1 MMCEMI
7 DFKFFDSIFESD
19 KKDVQTKIDNN
30 QIIPQFQIL
39 KKNTCFDELFI
50 VSNDNID
57 IYKETL
63 IRRIKTRETW
73 KKNPNQ
79 IIQEIAGVKPTIN
92 KLLNQLVDNNENQI
106 FIKLIKINGI
116 NITDNTNYLI
126 TQLFNKSLNER
137 KFISSIL
144 KLIEMLHREYCRK
157 FKIRNFNTTFKKLII
172 DFIENDLKDC
182 EDKNKIETF
191 GMFLKNYFLSN
202 IEKPE
207 SRLTLIK
214 KLIENYSLN
223 SFVVLFNVFIK
234 QEEVIKEVIQL
245 IDKTEEIKKK
255 INVKDNEVI
264 KIFTVYDYDNIFVD
278 VVKTIKVNRELYKGK
293 YNFMYFE
300 FTDIY
305 KD

>member
-1 MMCEMI
+1 MI
-7 DFKFFDSIFESD
+7 DFKFFDSIFEAD
-19 KKDVQTKIDNN
+19 KREVQTKIDNN
-30 QIIPQFQIL
+30 QIIPQFQTL
-39 KKNTCFDELFI
+39 KKNPCFSELFI

-116 NITDNTNYLI
+116 NIVENTNYLI
-126 TQLFNKSLNER
+126 TQLFNKSLNEK

-144 KLIEMLHREYCRK
+144 RLIEMLNREYFRK
-157 FKIRNFNTTFKKLII
+157 FKIRNFNTNFKRLII
-172 DFIENDLKDC
+172 EFIENDLKDC
-182 EDKNKIETF
+182 EDKNKVETF
-191 GMFLKNYFLSN
+191 GLFMKIYFLSS

-207 SRLTLIK
+207 SRLDLIK

-223 SFVVLFNVFIK
+223 SFVVLFNIFIK
-234 QEEVIKEVIQL
+234 QEEVIKEIIQL
-245 IDKTEEIKKK
+245 TDKTEEIKKK
-255 INVKDNEVI
+255 INIKDNEVF
-264 KIFTVYDYDNIFVD
+264 KIFTDYDYDNIFID
-278 VVKTIKVNRELYKGK
+278 VIKTVKKNRELYKGK

>member
-1 MMCEMI
+1 MCEII
-7 DFKFFDSIFESD
+7 DFKFFDSIFEAD
-19 KKDVQTKIDNN
+19 KREVQTKIDNN
-30 QIIPQFQIL
+30 QIIPQFQTL
-39 KKNTCFDELFI
+39 KKNPCFSELFI

-116 NITDNTNYLI
+116 NIVENTNYLI
-126 TQLFNKSLNER
+126 TQLFNKSLNEK

-144 KLIEMLHREYCRK
+144 RLIEMLNREYFRK
-157 FKIRNFNTTFKKLII
+157 FKIRNFNTNFKRLII
-172 DFIENDLKDC
+172 EFIENDLKDC
-182 EDKNKIETF
+182 EDKNKVETF
-191 GMFLKNYFLSN
+191 GLFMKIYFLSS

-207 SRLTLIK
+207 SRLDLIK

-234 QEEVIKEVIQL
+234 QEEVIKEIIQL
-245 IDKTEEIKKK
+245 TDKTEEIKKK
-255 INVKDNEVI
+255 INVKDNEVF
-264 KIFTVYDYDNIFVD
+264 KIFTDYDYDNIFID
-278 VVKTIKVNRELYKGK
+278 VIKTVKKNRELYKGK

>member
-1 MMCEMI
+1 MCEMI
-7 DFKFFDSIFESD
+7 DFKFFDSIFEAD
-19 KKDVQTKIDNN
+19 KREVQTKINNN
-30 QIIPQFQIL
+30 QIIPQFQTL
-39 KKNTCFDELFI
+39 KKNPCFSELFI

-116 NITDNTNYLI
+116 NIVENTNYLI
-126 TQLFNKSLNER
+126 TQLFNKSLNEK

-144 KLIEMLHREYCRK
+144 RLIEMLNREYFRK
-157 FKIRNFNTTFKKLII
+157 FKIRNFNTNFKRLII
-172 DFIENDLKDC
+172 EFIENDLKDC
-182 EDKNKIETF
+182 EDKDKVETF
-191 GMFLKNYFLSN
+191 GLFMKIYFLSN

-207 SRLTLIK
+207 FRLDLIK

-234 QEEVIKEVIQL
+234 QEEVIKEIIQL
-245 IDKTEEIKKK
+245 TDKTEEIKKK
-255 INVKDNEVI
+255 INVKDNEVF
-264 KIFTVYDYDNIFVD
+264 KIFAEYDYDNIFID
-278 VVKTIKVNRELYKGK
+278 VIKTIKENRELYKGK

>member
-1 MMCEMI
+1 MCEMI
-7 DFKFFDSIFESD
+7 DFRFFDSIFEAD
-19 KKDVQTKIDNN
+19 KREVQTKIDNN

-39 KKNTCFDELFI
+39 KKNPCFGELFI

-106 FIKLIKINGI
+106 FIKLVKINGI
-116 NITDNTNYLI
+116 NIVDNTNYLI
-126 TQLFNKSLNER
+126 TRLFNKSLNEK
-137 KFISSIL
+137 KFINSIL
-144 KLIEMLHREYCRK
+144 RLIEMLNREYFRK
-157 FKIRNFNTTFKKLII
+157 FKIRNFNATFKRLII
-172 DFIENDLKDC
+172 EFIENELKDC

-207 SRLTLIK
+207 SRLDLIK

-234 QEEVIKEVIQL
+234 QEEVIKEIIQL
-245 IDKTEEIKKK
+245 TDKTEEIKKK
-255 INVKDNEVI
+255 INVKDNEVF
-264 KIFTVYDYDNIFVD
+264 KIFTEYDYDNIFVD
-278 VVKTIKVNRELYKGK
+278 VIKTIKENRELYKGK

>member
-1 MMCEMI
+1 MCEMI
-7 DFKFFDSIFESD
+7 DFKFFDSIFEAD
-19 KKDVQTKIDNN
+19 KREVQTKIDNN
-30 QIIPQFQIL
+30 QIIPQFQTL
-39 KKNTCFDELFI
+39 KKNPCFSELFI

-116 NITDNTNYLI
+116 NIVENTNYLI
-126 TQLFNKSLNER
+126 TQLFNKSLNEK

-144 KLIEMLHREYCRK
+144 RLIEMLNREYFRK
-157 FKIRNFNTTFKKLII
+157 FKIRNFNTNFKRLII
-172 DFIENDLKDC
+172 EFIENDLKDC
-182 EDKNKIETF
+182 EDKNKVETF
-191 GMFLKNYFLSN
+191 GLFMKIYFLSS

-207 SRLTLIK
+207 SRLDLIK

-234 QEEVIKEVIQL
+234 QEEVIKEIIQL
-245 IDKTEEIKKK
+245 TDKTEEIKKK
-255 INVKDNEVI
+255 INVKDNEVF
-264 KIFTVYDYDNIFVD
+264 KIFTDYDYDNIFID
-278 VVKTIKVNRELYKGK
+278 VIKTVKKNRELYKGK

>member
-1 MMCEMI
+1 MCEMI
-7 DFKFFDSIFESD
+7 DFKFFDSIFEAD
-19 KKDVQTKIDNN
+19 KKEVQTKIDNN

-39 KKNTCFDELFI
+39 KKNPCFSELFI

-116 NITDNTNYLI
+116 NIVENTNYLI

-144 KLIEMLHREYCRK
+144 KLIEMLNREYFRK
-157 FKIRNFNTTFKKLII
+157 FKIRNFNTNFKRLII
-172 DFIENDLKDC
+172 EFIENDLKDC
-182 EDKNKIETF
+182 EDKNKVETF
-191 GMFLKNYFLSN
+191 GLFMKNYFLSN

-207 SRLTLIK
+207 FRLDLIK

-234 QEEVIKEVIQL
+234 QEEVIKEIIQL
-245 IDKTEEIKKK
+245 TDKTEEIKKK
-255 INVKDNEVI
+255 INVKDIEVF
-264 KIFTVYDYDNIFVD
+264 KIFTEYDYANIFVD
-278 VVKTIKVNRELYKGK
+278 VVKTIKENRELYKGK

>member
-1 MMCEMI
+1 MCEMI
-7 DFKFFDSIFESD
+7 DFKFLDSIFEAD
-19 KKDVQTKIDNN
+19 KREVQTKIDNN

-39 KKNTCFDELFI
+39 KKNPCFSELFI

-116 NITDNTNYLI
+116 NIVENTNYLI
-126 TQLFNKSLNER
+126 TQLFNKSLNEK

-144 KLIEMLHREYCRK
+144 RLIEMLNREYFRK
-157 FKIRNFNTTFKKLII
+157 FKIRNFNTNFKKLII
-172 DFIENDLKDC
+172 EFIENDLKDC
-182 EDKNKIETF
+182 EDKNKVETF
-191 GMFLKNYFLSN
+191 GLFMKIYFLSN

-207 SRLTLIK
+207 FRLDLIK
-214 KLIENYSLN
+214 KLIENYCLN

-234 QEEVIKEVIQL
+234 QEEVIKEIIQL
-245 IDKTEEIKKK
+245 TDKTEEIKKK
-255 INVKDNEVI
+255 INVKDNEVF
-264 KIFTVYDYDNIFVD
+264 KIFAEYDYDNIFID
-278 VVKTIKVNRELYKGK
+278 VIKTIKENRELYKGK

>member
-1 MMCEMI
+1 MCEII
-7 DFKFFDSIFESD
+7 DFKFFDSIFEAD
-19 KKDVQTKIDNN
+19 KREVQTKIDNN
-30 QIIPQFQIL
+30 QIIPQFQTL
-39 KKNTCFDELFI
+39 KKNPCFSELFI

-116 NITDNTNYLI
+116 NIADNTNYLI
-126 TQLFNKSLNER
+126 TQLFNKSLNEK
-137 KFISSIL
+137 KFIGSIL
-144 KLIEMLHREYCRK
+144 RLIEMLNREYFRK
-157 FKIRNFNTTFKKLII
+157 FKIRNFNANFKRLII
-172 DFIENDLKDC
+172 EFIENDLKDC
-182 EDKNKIETF
+182 EDKNKVETF
-191 GMFLKNYFLSN
+191 GLFMKNYFLSN

-207 SRLTLIK
+207 FRLDLIK

-234 QEEVIKEVIQL
+234 QEEVIKEIIQL
-245 IDKTEEIKKK
+245 TDKTEEIKKK
-255 INVKDNEVI
+255 INVKDNEVF
-264 KIFTVYDYDNIFVD
+264 KIFTEYDYDNIFVD
-278 VVKTIKVNRELYKGK
+278 VIKTIKENRELYKGK

>member
-1 MMCEMI
+1 MI
-7 DFKFFDSIFESD
+7 DFKFFDSIFEAD
-19 KKDVQTKIDNN
+19 KREVQTKIDNN
-30 QIIPQFQIL
+30 QIIPQFQTL
-39 KKNTCFDELFI
+39 KKNPCFSELFI

-116 NITDNTNYLI
+116 NIVENTNYLI
-126 TQLFNKSLNER
+126 TQLFNKSLNEK

-144 KLIEMLHREYCRK
+144 RLIEMLNREYFRK
-157 FKIRNFNTTFKKLII
+157 FKIRNFNTNFKRLII
-172 DFIENDLKDC
+172 EFIENDLKDC
-182 EDKNKIETF
+182 EDKNKVETF
-191 GMFLKNYFLSN
+191 GLFMKIYFLSS

-207 SRLTLIK
+207 SRLDLIK

-234 QEEVIKEVIQL
+234 QEEVIKEIIQL
-245 IDKTEEIKKK
+245 TDKTEEIKKK
-255 INVKDNEVI
+255 INIKDNEVF
-264 KIFTVYDYDNIFVD
+264 KIFTEYDYDNIFID
-278 VVKTIKVNRELYKGK
+278 VIKTVKENRELYKGK

>member
-1 MMCEMI
+1 MCEMI
-7 DFKFFDSIFESD
+7 DFKFFDSIFEAD
-19 KKDVQTKIDNN
+19 KREVQTKIDNN
-30 QIIPQFQIL
+30 QIIPQFQTL
-39 KKNTCFDELFI
+39 KKNPCFSELFI

-116 NITDNTNYLI
+116 NIVENTNYLI
-126 TQLFNKSLNER
+126 TQLFNKSLNEK

-144 KLIEMLHREYCRK
+144 RLIEMLNREYFRK
-157 FKIRNFNTTFKKLII
+157 FKIRNFNTNFKRLII
-172 DFIENDLKDC
+172 EFIENDLKDC
-182 EDKNKIETF
+182 EDKNKVETF
-191 GMFLKNYFLSN
+191 GLFMKIYFLSS

-207 SRLTLIK
+207 SRLDLIK

-234 QEEVIKEVIQL
+234 QEEVIKEIIQL
-245 IDKTEEIKKK
+245 TDKTEEIKKK
-255 INVKDNEVI
+255 INVKDNEVF
-264 KIFTVYDYDNIFVD
+264 KIFTDYDYDNIFID
-278 VVKTIKVNRELYKGK
+278 VIKTVKKNRELYKGK
-293 YNFMYFE
+293 YNFIYFE

>member
-1 MMCEMI
+1 MCEMI
-7 DFKFFDSIFESD
+7 DFKFFDSIFEAD
-19 KKDVQTKIDNN
+19 KREVQTKIDNN
-30 QIIPQFQIL
+30 QIIPQFQTL
-39 KKNTCFDELFI
+39 KKNPCFSELFI

-116 NITDNTNYLI
+116 NIVENTNYLI
-126 TQLFNKSLNER
+126 TQLFNKSLNEK

-144 KLIEMLHREYCRK
+144 RLIEMLNREYFRK
-157 FKIRNFNTTFKKLII
+157 FKIRNFNTNFKRLII
-172 DFIENDLKDC
+172 EFIENDLKDC
-182 EDKNKIETF
+182 EDKNKVETF
-191 GMFLKNYFLSN
+191 GLFMKIYFLSS

-207 SRLTLIK
+207 SRLDLIK

-223 SFVVLFNVFIK
+223 SFVVLFNIFIK
-234 QEEVIKEVIQL
+234 QEEVIKEIIQL
-245 IDKTEEIKKK
+245 TDKTEEIKKK
-255 INVKDNEVI
+255 INIKDNEVF
-264 KIFTVYDYDNIFVD
+264 KIFTDYDYDNIFID
-278 VVKTIKVNRELYKGK
+278 VIKTVKKNRELYKGK

>member
-1 MMCEMI
+1 MI
-7 DFKFFDSIFESD
+7 DFKFFDSIFEAD
-19 KKDVQTKIDNN
+19 KREVQTKIDNN
-30 QIIPQFQIL
+30 QIIPQFQTL
-39 KKNTCFDELFI
+39 KKNPCFSELFI

-116 NITDNTNYLI
+116 NIVENTNYLI
-126 TQLFNKSLNER
+126 TQLFNKSLNEK

-144 KLIEMLHREYCRK
+144 RLIEMLNREYFRK
-157 FKIRNFNTTFKKLII
+157 FKIRNFNTNFKRLII
-172 DFIENDLKDC
+172 EFIENDLKDC
-182 EDKNKIETF
+182 EDKNKVETF
-191 GMFLKNYFLSN
+191 GLFMKIYFLSS

-207 SRLTLIK
+207 SRLDLIK

-234 QEEVIKEVIQL
+234 QEEVIKEIIQL
-245 IDKTEEIKKK
+245 TDKTEEIKKK
-255 INVKDNEVI
+255 INIKDNEVF
-264 KIFTVYDYDNIFVD
+264 KIFTDYDYDNIFID
-278 VVKTIKVNRELYKGK
+278 VIKTVKKNRELYKGK

>member
-1 MMCEMI
+1 MCEMI
-7 DFKFFDSIFESD
+7 DFKFFDSIFEAD
-19 KKDVQTKIDNN
+19 KREVQTKIDNK
-30 QIIPQFQIL
+30 QIIPQFQTL
-39 KKNTCFDELFI
+39 KKNPCFSELFI

-116 NITDNTNYLI
+116 NIADNTNYLI
-126 TQLFNKSLNER
+126 TQLFNKSLNEK

-144 KLIEMLHREYCRK
+144 RLIEMLNREYFRK
-157 FKIRNFNTTFKKLII
+157 FKIRNFNTNFKRLII
-172 DFIENDLKDC
+172 EFIENDLKDC
-182 EDKNKIETF
+182 EDKDKVETF
-191 GMFLKNYFLSN
+191 GLFMKIYFLSN

-207 SRLTLIK
+207 SRLDLIK
-214 KLIENYSLN
+214 KLIENYCLN

-234 QEEVIKEVIQL
+234 QEEVIKEIIQL
-245 IDKTEEIKKK
+245 TDKTEEIKKK
-255 INVKDNEVI
+255 INVKDNEVF
-264 KIFTVYDYDNIFVD
+264 KIFTEYDYDNIFVD
-278 VVKTIKVNRELYKGK
+278 VIKTIKENRELYKGK

>member
-1 MMCEMI
+1 MCEMI
-7 DFKFFDSIFESD
+7 DFKFFDSIFEAD
-19 KKDVQTKIDNN
+19 KREVQTKIDNN
-30 QIIPQFQIL
+30 QIIPQFQTL
-39 KKNTCFDELFI
+39 KKNPCFSELFI

-116 NITDNTNYLI
+116 NIVENTNYLI
-126 TQLFNKSLNER
+126 TQLFNKSLNEK

-144 KLIEMLHREYCRK
+144 RLIEMLNREYFRK
-157 FKIRNFNTTFKKLII
+157 FKIRNFNTNFKRLII
-172 DFIENDLKDC
+172 EFIENDLKDC
-182 EDKNKIETF
+182 EDKNKVETF
-191 GMFLKNYFLSN
+191 GLFMKIYFLSS

-207 SRLTLIK
+207 SRLDLIK

-234 QEEVIKEVIQL
+234 QEEVIKEIIQL
-245 IDKTEEIKKK
+245 TDKTEEIKKK
-255 INVKDNEVI
+255 INVKDNEVF
-264 KIFTVYDYDNIFVD
+264 KIFTEYDYDNIFID
-278 VVKTIKVNRELYKGK
+278 VIKTVKKNRELYKGK

>member
-1 MMCEMI
+1 MCEMI
-7 DFKFFDSIFESD
+7 DFKFLDSIFEAD
-19 KKDVQTKIDNN
+19 KREVQTKIDNN
-30 QIIPQFQIL
+30 QIIPQFQTL
-39 KKNTCFDELFI
+39 KKNPCFSELFI

-116 NITDNTNYLI
+116 NIVENTNYLI
-126 TQLFNKSLNER
+126 TQLFNKSLNEK

-144 KLIEMLHREYCRK
+144 RLIEMLNREYFRK
-157 FKIRNFNTTFKKLII
+157 FKIRNFNTNFKRLII
-172 DFIENDLKDC
+172 EFIENDLKDC
-182 EDKNKIETF
+182 EDKDKVETF
-191 GMFLKNYFLSN
+191 GLFMKIYFLSN

-207 SRLTLIK
+207 FRLDLIK

-234 QEEVIKEVIQL
+234 QEEVIKEIIQL
-245 IDKTEEIKKK
+245 TDKTEEIKKK
-255 INVKDNEVI
+255 INVKDIEVF
-264 KIFTVYDYDNIFVD
+264 KIFTEYDYDNIFID
-278 VVKTIKVNRELYKGK
+278 VIKTIKENRELYKGK

>member
-1 MMCEMI
+1 MCEMI
-7 DFKFFDSIFESD
+7 DFKFFDSIFEAD
-19 KKDVQTKIDNN
+19 KREVQTKIDNN
-30 QIIPQFQIL
+30 QIIPQFQTL
-39 KKNTCFDELFI
+39 KKNPCFSELFI

-92 KLLNQLVDNNENQI
+92 KLLNQLVDNNEKQI
-106 FIKLIKINGI
+106 FNKLIKINGL
-116 NITDNTNYLI
+116 NIVENTNYLI
-126 TQLFNKSLNER
+126 TQLFNKSLNEK

-144 KLIEMLHREYCRK
+144 RLIEMLNREYFRK
-157 FKIRNFNTTFKKLII
+157 FKIRNFNTNFKRLII
-172 DFIENDLKDC
+172 EIIENDLKDC
-182 EDKNKIETF
+182 EDKNKVETF
-191 GMFLKNYFLSN
+191 GLFMKIYFLSS

-207 SRLTLIK
+207 SRLDLIK

-234 QEEVIKEVIQL
+234 QEEVIKEIIQL
-245 IDKTEEIKKK
+245 TDKTEEIKKK
-255 INVKDNEVI
+255 INVKDNEVF
-264 KIFTVYDYDNIFVD
+264 KIFTDYDYDNIFID
-278 VVKTIKVNRELYKGK
+278 VIKTVKKNRELYKGK

>member
-1 MMCEMI
+1 MCEMI
-7 DFKFFDSIFESD
+7 DFKFFDSIFEAD
-19 KKDVQTKIDNN
+19 KREVKTKINNN
-30 QIIPQFQIL
+30 QTIPQFQIL
-39 KKNTCFDELFI
+39 KKNPCFDELFI

-126 TQLFNKSLNER
+126 TQLFNKSLNEK

-144 KLIEMLHREYCRK
+144 RLIEMLNREYCRK
-157 FKIRNFNTTFKKLII
+157 FKIRNFNTNLKRLII
-172 DFIENDLKDC
+172 EFIENELKDC
-182 EDKNKIETF
+182 EDKNKVETF
-191 GMFLKNYFLSN
+191 GLFIKIYFLSN

-207 SRLTLIK
+207 YRLDLIK

-234 QEEVIKEVIQL
+234 QEEVIKEIIQL
-245 IDKTEEIKKK
+245 TDKTEEIKKK
-255 INVKDNEVI
+255 INVKDNEVF
-264 KIFTVYDYDNIFVD
+264 KIFAEYDYDNIFID
-278 VVKTIKVNRELYKGK
+278 VIKTVKENRELYKGK

>member
-1 MMCEMI
+1 MCEMI
-7 DFKFFDSIFESD
+7 DFKFFDSIFEAD
-19 KKDVQTKIDNN
+19 KREVQTKIDNN
-30 QIIPQFQIL
+30 QIIPQFQTL
-39 KKNTCFDELFI
+39 KKNSCFSELFI

-116 NITDNTNYLI
+116 NIVENTNYLI
-126 TQLFNKSLNER
+126 TQLFNKSLNEK

-144 KLIEMLHREYCRK
+144 RLIEMLNREYFRK
-157 FKIRNFNTTFKKLII
+157 FKIRNFNTKFKRLII
-172 DFIENDLKDC
+172 EFIENDLKDC
-182 EDKNKIETF
+182 EDKNKVETF
-191 GMFLKNYFLSN
+191 GLFMKIYFLSN

-207 SRLTLIK
+207 SRLDLIK

-234 QEEVIKEVIQL
+234 QEEVIKEIIQL
-245 IDKTEEIKKK
+245 TDKTEEIKKK
-255 INVKDNEVI
+255 INVKDNEVF
-264 KIFTVYDYDNIFVD
+264 KIFTEYDYDNIFVD
-278 VVKTIKVNRELYKGK
+278 VIKTIKENRELYKGK

>member
-1 MMCEMI
+1 MCEII
-7 DFKFFDSIFESD
+7 DFKFFDSIFEAD
-19 KKDVQTKIDNN
+19 KREVQTKIDNN
-30 QIIPQFQIL
+30 QIIPQFQTL
-39 KKNTCFDELFI
+39 KKNPCFSELFI

-116 NITDNTNYLI
+116 NIVENTNYLI
-126 TQLFNKSLNER
+126 TQLFNKSLNEK

-144 KLIEMLHREYCRK
+144 RLIEMLNREYFRK
-157 FKIRNFNTTFKKLII
+157 FKIRNFNTNFKRLII
-172 DFIENDLKDC
+172 EFIENDLKDC
-182 EDKNKIETF
+182 EDKNKVETF
-191 GMFLKNYFLSN
+191 GLFMKIYFLSS

-207 SRLTLIK
+207 SRLDLIK

-234 QEEVIKEVIQL
+234 QEEVIKEIIQL
-245 IDKTEEIKKK
+245 TDKTEEIKKK
-255 INVKDNEVI
+255 INIKDNEVF
-264 KIFTVYDYDNIFVD
+264 KIFTDYDYDNIFID
-278 VVKTIKVNRELYKGK
+278 VIKTVKKNRELYKGK

>member
-1 MMCEMI
+1 MCEII
-7 DFKFFDSIFESD
+7 DFKFFDSIFEAD
-19 KKDVQTKIDNN
+19 KREVQTKIDNN
-30 QIIPQFQIL
+30 QIIPQFQTL
-39 KKNTCFDELFI
+39 KKNPCFSELFI

-116 NITDNTNYLI
+116 NIVENTNYLI
-126 TQLFNKSLNER
+126 TQLFNKSLNEK

-144 KLIEMLHREYCRK
+144 RLIEMLNREYFRK
-157 FKIRNFNTTFKKLII
+157 FKIRNFNTNFKRLII
-172 DFIENDLKDC
+172 EFIENDLKDC
-182 EDKNKIETF
+182 EDKNKVETF
-191 GMFLKNYFLSN
+191 GLFMKIYFLSS

-207 SRLTLIK
+207 SRLDLIK

-234 QEEVIKEVIQL
+234 QEEVIKEIIQL
-245 IDKTEEIKKK
+245 TDKTEEIKKK
-255 INVKDNEVI
+255 INVKYNEVF
-264 KIFTVYDYDNIFVD
+264 KIFTDYDYDNIFID
-278 VVKTIKVNRELYKGK
+278 VIKTVKKNRELYKGK

-300 FTDIY
+300 FIDIY

>member
-1 MMCEMI
+1 MCEMI
-7 DFKFFDSIFESD
+7 DFKFLDSIFEAD
-19 KKDVQTKIDNN
+19 KREVQTKIDNN
-30 QIIPQFQIL
+30 QIIPQFQTL
-39 KKNTCFDELFI
+39 KKNPCFSELFI

-116 NITDNTNYLI
+116 NIVENTNYLI
-126 TQLFNKSLNER
+126 TQLFNKSLNEK

-144 KLIEMLHREYCRK
+144 RLIEMLNREYFRK
-157 FKIRNFNTTFKKLII
+157 FKIRNFNTNFKRLII
-172 DFIENDLKDC
+172 EFIENDLKDC
-182 EDKNKIETF
+182 EDKDKVETF
-191 GMFLKNYFLSN
+191 GLFMKIYFLSN

-207 SRLTLIK
+207 FRLDLIK

-234 QEEVIKEVIQL
+234 QEEVIKEIIQL
-245 IDKTEEIKKK
+245 TDKTEEIKKK
-255 INVKDNEVI
+255 INVKDNEVF
-264 KIFTVYDYDNIFVD
+264 KIFTEYDYDNIFID
-278 VVKTIKVNRELYKGK
+278 VIKTIKENRELYKGK

>member
-1 MMCEMI
+1 MCEMI
-7 DFKFFDSIFESD
+7 DFKFFDSIFEAD
-19 KKDVQTKIDNN
+19 KREVQTKIDNN
-30 QIIPQFQIL
+30 QIIPQFQTL
-39 KKNTCFDELFI
+39 KKNPCFSELFI

-116 NITDNTNYLI
+116 NIVENTNYLI
-126 TQLFNKSLNER
+126 TQLFNKSLNEK

-144 KLIEMLHREYCRK
+144 RLIEMLNREYFRK
-157 FKIRNFNTTFKKLII
+157 FKIRNFNTNFKRLII
-172 DFIENDLKDC
+172 EFIENDLKDC
-182 EDKNKIETF
+182 EDKNKVETF
-191 GMFLKNYFLSN
+191 GLFMKNYFLSN

-207 SRLTLIK
+207 FRLDLIK

-234 QEEVIKEVIQL
+234 QEEVIKEIIQL
-245 IDKTEEIKKK
+245 TDKTEEIKKK
-255 INVKDNEVI
+255 INVKDIEVF
-264 KIFTVYDYDNIFVD
+264 KIFTEYDYDNIFID
-278 VVKTIKVNRELYKGK
+278 VIKTIKENRELYKGK

>member
-1 MMCEMI
+1 MCEMI
-7 DFKFFDSIFESD
+7 DFKFFDSIFEAD
-19 KKDVQTKIDNN
+19 KREVQTKINNN
-30 QIIPQFQIL
+30 QIIPQFQTL
-39 KKNTCFDELFI
+39 KKNPCFSELFI

-116 NITDNTNYLI
+116 NIADNTNYLI
-126 TQLFNKSLNER
+126 TQLFNKSLNEK

-144 KLIEMLHREYCRK
+144 RLIEMLNREYFRK
-157 FKIRNFNTTFKKLII
+157 FKIRNFNTNFKRLII
-172 DFIENDLKDC
+172 EFIENDLKDC
-182 EDKNKIETF
+182 EDKDKVETF
-191 GMFLKNYFLSN
+191 GLFMKIYFLSN

-207 SRLTLIK
+207 FRLDLIK

-234 QEEVIKEVIQL
+234 QEEVIKEIIQL
-245 IDKTEEIKKK
+245 TDKTEEIKKK
-255 INVKDNEVI
+255 INVKDNEVF
-264 KIFTVYDYDNIFVD
+264 KIFTEYDYDNIFID
-278 VVKTIKVNRELYKGK
+278 VIKTIKENRELYKGK

>member
-1 MMCEMI
+1 MCEMI
-7 DFKFFDSIFESD
+7 DFRFFDSIFETD
-19 KKDVQTKIDNN
+19 KKEVQTKIDNN
-30 QIIPQFQIL
+30 QIIPQFQTL
-39 KKNTCFDELFI
+39 KKNPCFSELFI

-116 NITDNTNYLI
+116 NIVENTNYLI
-126 TQLFNKSLNER
+126 TQLFNKSLNEK

-144 KLIEMLHREYCRK
+144 RLIEMLNREYFRK
-157 FKIRNFNTTFKKLII
+157 FKIRNFNTNFKRLII
-172 DFIENDLKDC
+172 EFIENDLKDC
-182 EDKNKIETF
+182 EDKNKVETF
-191 GMFLKNYFLSN
+191 GLFMKNYFLSS

-207 SRLTLIK
+207 FKLDLIK

-234 QEEVIKEVIQL
+234 QEEVIKEIIQL
-245 IDKTEEIKKK
+245 TDKTEEIKKK
-255 INVKDNEVI
+255 INVKDNEVF
-264 KIFTVYDYDNIFVD
+264 KIFTEYDYDNIFTD
-278 VVKTIKVNRELYKGK
+278 VIKTIKENRELYKGK